1 MRGRTA
7 DDTGGRPTVVTV
19 AVAIW
24 WVVLAVQAVMLAVRI
39 VRMDR
44 EDPALLPAGI
54 VGAVLG
60 IGFGVFLA
68 WGTLRMARGSGTARF
83 WLALLSA
90 SAAVNLVIAVVA
102 AEPSW
107 TAATAV
113 AIVAAAVLSYLPS
126 ARPWFPPSERRPRRV
141 EPRTIGW
148 DPQTGERITEQPRAD
163 GRG

>member
-1 MRGRTA
+1 MRGRTTA
-7 DDTGGRPTVVTV
+7 DTGGRPTVVTV
-19 AVAIW
+19 AVVIW
-24 WVVLAVQAVMLAVRI
+24 WVVVAVQAVMVVVGI
-39 VRMDR
+39 VRLDR

-60 IGFGVFLA
+60 IGIGVFLA
-68 WGTLRMARGSGTARF
+68 WGALRMARGSGTARF

-102 AEPSW
+102 TEPSW
-107 TAATAV
+107 TEATAL

-126 ARPWFPPSERRPRRV
+126 ARPWVPSSERSPRRV

-163 GRG
+163 GRS